1 MPLYRRTTGPWWV
14 PSTRARL
21 ILESLQTYGASL
33 CLLVRLSQTW
43 TSGIP
48 MALPKSGERQS
59 TRRSNN
65 AYLSRFSPGSPSG
78 GLTVVRAAVLVCVR
92 INSCPTASCQGDRC
106 PSFSGLPAIAR
117 PMTPLRQSGNGAR
130 LTARLHAKET
140 TSMTIDVATA
150 ISRIL
155 KQEGV
160 GWVSTFPVC
169 RVNNALGREGVPM
182 LMMRDD
188 RYAVAVAD
196 AFSRITAG
204 SRIGVCTFQGGVNA
218 AGMQYAY
225 AGMAQAYEDGSP
237 VLCITDGVPAGAS
250 GNSQYDV
257 ASAMKTV
264 SKWFGYLDKPERTPE
279 IMRRAFTM
287 LRSGRPGPVIL
298 AIPNATATYDETAD
312 PYRPVKGWKSA
323 PDPADVRAAVDQLLG
338 ARNPL
343 IYAGEGV
350 IYAGASE
357 DLKALAELVNV
368 PVITTLKAK
377 GAFPENHR
385 LFVGVRG
392 DQVARYLNK
401 SDLILA
407 VGSSLSPGRFS
418 HAIPDAAKK
427 TIIHCNVDELHINKM
442 YPTAHAV
449 IGDARLTL
457 QALRQEVSDRTSGA
471 GRTAGDVA
479 AEVRAARDEA
489 LARYRQVMNSDETP
503 INPYRVYGDL
513 MQVLD
518 LHNSFVTHESGNTR
532 DQLSTV
538 FDTLIPRGFLGWGN
552 VSTLGFS
559 LAAAIAAKKAFPG
572 RATVAVT
579 GEAGLGYMLGN
590 LEVLLREKLGIT
602 VVHISNGGF
611 AGYGPGFWG
620 PGHDPFT
627 HRVLGPDEVDMSKV
641 IGALGFHTERV
652 SEPAEIIPALRR
664 ALDVNTSGR
673 PAYIEFF
680 CCQYPV
686 YGGWVGRGSETMPKL

>member
-1 MPLYRRTTGPWWV
+1 
-14 PSTRARL
+14 
-21 ILESLQTYGASL
+21 
-33 CLLVRLSQTW
+33 
-43 TSGIP
+43 
-48 MALPKSGERQS
+48 
-59 TRRSNN
+59 
-65 AYLSRFSPGSPSG
+65 
-78 GLTVVRAAVLVCVR
+78 
-92 INSCPTASCQGDRC
+92 
-106 PSFSGLPAIAR
+106 
-117 PMTPLRQSGNGAR
+117 
-130 LTARLHAKET
+130 
-140 TSMTIDVATA
+140 MTIDVATG

-155 KQEGV
+155 KEEGV

-237 VLCITDGVPAGAS
+237 VLCITDGVPAGSS

-279 IMRRAFTM
+279 LMRRAFTM

-323 PDPADVRAAVDQLLG
+323 PDPVDVRAAVDQLLG

-377 GAFPENHR
+377 GAFPEDHP

-392 DQVARYLNK
+392 DQVAHYLNK

-457 QALRQEVSDRTSGA
+457 QALRPCCAVWPRRARCANCRVRSASLRA
-471 GRTAGDVA
+471 GTGTDARRYR
-479 AEVRAARDEA
+479 RAQSCHCG
-489 LARYRQVMNSDETP
+489 LARR
-503 INPYRVYGDL
+503 
-513 MQVLD
+513 
-518 LHNSFVTHESGNTR
+518 
-532 DQLSTV
+532 
-538 FDTLIPRGFLGWGN
+538 
-552 VSTLGFS
+552 
-559 LAAAIAAKKAFPG
+559 
-572 RATVAVT
+572 
-579 GEAGLGYMLGN
+579 
-590 LEVLLREKLGIT
+590 
-602 VVHISNGGF
+602 
-611 AGYGPGFWG
+611 
-620 PGHDPFT
+620 
-627 HRVLGPDEVDMSKV
+627 
-641 IGALGFHTERV
+641 
-652 SEPAEIIPALRR
+652 
-664 ALDVNTSGR
+664 
-673 PAYIEFF
+673 
-680 CCQYPV
+680 
-686 YGGWVGRGSETMPKL
+686 

>member
-1 MPLYRRTTGPWWV
+1 
-14 PSTRARL
+14 
-21 ILESLQTYGASL
+21 
-33 CLLVRLSQTW
+33 
-43 TSGIP
+43 
-48 MALPKSGERQS
+48 
-59 TRRSNN
+59 
-65 AYLSRFSPGSPSG
+65 
-78 GLTVVRAAVLVCVR
+78 
-92 INSCPTASCQGDRC
+92 
-106 PSFSGLPAIAR
+106 
-117 PMTPLRQSGNGAR
+117 
-130 LTARLHAKET
+130 
-140 TSMTIDVATA
+140 MTIDVATGIA
-150 ISRIL
+150 RIL

-160 GWVSTFPVC
+160 DWVSTFPVC

-204 SRIGVCTFQGGVNA
+204 KRIGVCTFQGGVNA

-225 AGMAQAYEDGSP
+225 AGLAQAYEDGSP
-237 VLCITDGVPAGAS
+237 VLCITDGVPIGSS
-250 GNSQYDV
+250 GNSQFDV
-257 ASAMKTV
+257 ASSMKTV
-264 SKWFGYLDKPERTPE
+264 SKWFGYLDKPERVPE
-279 IMRRAFTM
+279 FMRRAFTL

-298 AIPNATATYDETAD
+298 AIPNATGTYDDTAD
-312 PYRPVKGWKSA
+312 PYVPVKGWKSA
-323 PDPADVRAAVDQLLG
+323 PDPADVRAAVSLLLQ
-338 ARNPL
+338 AQHPL
-343 IYAGEGV
+343 LYAGEGV
-350 IYAGASE
+350 IYADAADE
-357 DLKALAELVNV
+357 LQALAELVNA

-377 GAFPENHR
+377 GALPENHP

-392 DQVARYLNK
+392 DQVAHYLTK

-418 HAIPDAAKK
+418 HGIPEAVKK

-442 YPTAHAV
+442 YPTAQAV

-457 QALRQEVSDRTSGA
+457 QALLKEVAERTSGT
-471 GRTAGDVA
+471 GRPASNVV
-479 AEVRAARDEA
+479 AEVKAARDA
-489 LARYRQVMNSDETP
+489 GLAKYREVMASNEKP

-518 LHNSFVTHESGNTR
+518 PHNSFVTHESGNTR

-538 FDTLIPRGFLGWGN
+538 YDTLMPRGFLGWGN

-559 LAAAIAAKKAFPG
+559 LAAAIAAKKAFPT
-572 RATVAVT
+572 RTAVAVT

-590 LEVLLREKLGIT
+590 LEVLLREKLGVT

-627 HRVLGPDEVDMSKV
+627 HAVLGPNEVDMAKV
-641 IGALGFHTERV
+641 LGALGLHTERV
-652 SEPAEIIPALRR
+652 SEPAEVKPALQR
-664 ALDVNTSGR
+664 ALAANASGR
-673 PAYIEFF
+673 PAYIEYL

-686 YGGWVGRGSETMPKL
+686 YGQWVGRSME